1 MRQWEEERIKQK
13 NKSLKWNKKNTFC
26 EFIHL
31 QFLNKD
37 NRKKGGENLHFA
49 ALRWFSTDTGHQKIN
64 RKIPPRAPFCILHIL
79 SQTIRTPKNWDRKQN
94 NVSWILTFSEGKV
107 NHASK
112 WSCKRGTTLRMILLS
127 WFNGLKIH
135 QYQDKKFDK

>member
-1 MRQWEEERIKQK
+1 MSVETRSQVLLLWSHKIISPNPMFKYTLVKERKMLLKGKMRQWEEERIKQK

-94 NVSWILTFSEGKV
+94 NVSWI
-107 NHASK
+107 
-112 WSCKRGTTLRMILLS
+112 
-127 WFNGLKIH
+127 
-135 QYQDKKFDK
+135 